1 MEFDPPLAWLPN
13 LESAIARNPFIV
25 LPTTPLIDAI
35 ALLSQSQSRTC
46 GLPEDSDVAFPIIFP
61 TIEASAEVSA
71 DASAGFS
78 NGASEGVRRPSCV
91 LVMQAQTLL
100 GILTERDVVRLTAQ
114 GIDLQASTIAD
125 VMVTPVITLPQRY
138 LQDISAALF
147 LFRRYRIRHLPVVDE
162 QGQLLGVIS
171 HESLHEVLRPA
182 NLLRFRRVSDVMT
195 KQVVSAPLTATV
207 LQLAQLM
214 AAQRVS
220 CVVIM
225 QRDRPRDAE
234 ERVDGEGLEFPVGIV
249 TERDIVQFQALQ
261 VNMAT
266 TQAQTVMSTPL
277 FLLSPE
283 DFLWTAHQEMLKRRV
298 GRLVVSWNWGQGLGI
313 VTQTSLLRI
322 FDPLEMYKMIENLQQ
337 TVEQLKAERS
347 LATSSPET
355 QIIPA
360 IPTPPNLPRPP
371 AVSDLLAA
379 RETLLAW
386 LDSISREVQHML
398 LNPELSLERRR
409 SRLQSILNTVEQ
421 LYRAIDS

>member
-13 LESAIARNPFIV
+13 LESAIARDPFIV

-46 GLPEDSDVAFPIIFP
+46 GLPEDSDVAFPTFP
-61 TIEASAEVSA
+61 TIEANAEA
-71 DASAGFS
+71 RAGS
-78 NGASEGVRRPSCV
+78 SEGARRPSCV

-207 LQLAQLM
+207 LELAQLM

-225 QRDRPRDAE
+225 QRDRPRDGE
-234 ERVDGEGLEFPVGIV
+234 DGVDEEGLEFPVGIV
-249 TERDIVQFQALQ
+249 TERDIVQFQVLQ

-360 IPTPPNLPRPP
+360 IPTPTNLPRPP